1 VLYAVVGLLA
11 LLLSLLAGWQRRLDS
26 RERARVLAEL
36 TEAKA
41 RGADRPVGQYPHIDP
56 LLCLGC
62 ASCIRACPE
71 DGVLGLANGVAHVI
85 QKAKCIGHARCAEA
99 CPVGA
104 LTVGLGDVSSRT
116 DLPRL
121 TDDLETTVPGV
132 YIAGE
137 LGGLALIRHAVAQGV
152 QAVESIASRGPASSN
167 GAADL
172 LIVGAGPAGLAASL
186 KATELGLAYAT
197 IDQDDIGGTVRKYP
211 RRKLVMTQPVDLP
224 LHGRLRK
231 SEYRKEH
238 LIDLWDGIIRR
249 HDVRVRT
256 GVKFLGATY
265 RDGVFDAETSDGPFR
280 TRHVVLALGRR
291 GTPRRLGVAGE
302 EQEHVLYQLVDA
314 ADYTGQRV
322 LVVGGGDSAIEAATG
337 LADQAGNEVTLAYR
351 KDGFFRLKSRNEQRI
366 REYAEQGRVRVFFST
381 HVARIGA
388 GDVVLSCA
396 DGDRQ
401 LRNDFV
407 FIFAGGEPPFPLLKS
422 VGIRF
427 WKEDA

>member
-1 VLYAVVGLLA
+1 VLYGVVGLLA
-11 LLLSLLAGWQRRLDS
+11 LLLGLLAAWQRRIDG
-26 RERARVLAEL
+26 RERTRLLAEI
-36 TEAKA
+36 TEAKS
-41 RGADRPVGQYPHIDP
+41 RGADRAVGQYPQIDP

-85 QKAKCIGHARCAEA
+85 AKSKCIGHARCAEA

-121 TDDLETTVPGV
+121 TDDLETTVPRV

-137 LGGLALIRHAVAQGV
+137 LGGLALIRHAVTQGV
-152 QAVESIASRGPASSN
+152 QAVESIARREPPAGN
-167 GAADL
+167 GVADL

-186 KATELGLAYAT
+186 KATELGLSYLT

-211 RRKLVMTQPVDLP
+211 RGKLVMTQPVELP

-238 LIDLWDGIIRR
+238 LIDVWEEIIHR

-256 GVKFLGATY
+256 GVKFLGATH
-265 RDGVFDAETSDGPFR
+265 RDGVFSAETSEGPCR
-280 TRHVVLALGRR
+280 SRHIVLALGRR
-291 GTPRRLGVAGE
+291 GTPRRLGVEGE
-302 EQEHVLYQLVDA
+302 EQEKVLYQLVDA
-314 ADYTGQRV
+314 ANYTGLRI

-366 REYAEQGRVRVFFST
+366 REYAEQGRVRVLFST
-381 HVARIGA
+381 QVARIGA
-388 GDVVLSCA
+388 GDVVLAGA

-407 FIFAGGEPPFPLLKS
+407 FVFAGGEPPFPLLKK